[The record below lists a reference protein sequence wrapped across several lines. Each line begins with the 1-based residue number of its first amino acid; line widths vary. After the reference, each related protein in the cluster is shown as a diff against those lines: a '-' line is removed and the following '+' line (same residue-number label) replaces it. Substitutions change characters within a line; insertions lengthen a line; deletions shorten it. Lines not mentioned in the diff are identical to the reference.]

1 MYVCKYGREIGPE
14 QTREVTRIMYCRSDA
29 NTNKKGKGSKNL
41 GYVAPMVATHVRCAT
56 SVRHIYL
63 IIYHNIL
70 YIIL

>member
-1 MYVCKYGREIGPE
+1 
-14 QTREVTRIMYCRSDA
+14 MYCRSDA

-41 GYVAPMVATHVRCAT
+41 GYVAPTVATHVRCAT

-63 IIYHNIL
+63 IIYYYIL